1 MKSVL
6 MLLVSFFIV
15 QAHADYDQDLQK
27 AYTERLGSAKKC
39 LAILSAGKHPENGRD
54 VVKFSLDKNG
64 GVTEVEYQSNNP
76 DSQKYGVCI
85 EEYFKKTQFPPPPG
99 NSYSFEGFIE
109 WSLEKNESQ
118 MLPESAGLVGQ
129 IRGKVKKNI
138 QLFQSCYDS
147 YIKKGGEKEGQVVL
161 SWAIDETGK
170 ASHVMVKEDSIQDAL
185 LSTCLLGKLTS
196 IEFPKAAKNSF
207 VEIERYPLNFTRTP
221 AKKSK
226 KQM

>member
-6 MLLVSFFIV
+6 FLLVSIFAF

-27 AYTERLGSAKKC
+27 AYTEKLASAKKC
-39 LAILSAGKHPENGRD
+39 LAILSAGKHPDSGRD

-64 GVTEVEYQSNNP
+64 SVTEVEYQSNNP

-85 EEYFKKTQFPPPPG
+85 EDHFKKTQFPPPPG

-109 WSLEKNESQ
+109 WSHEKNESE
-118 MLPESAGLVGQ
+118 MSPEAAGLVGK

-138 QLFQSCYDS
+138 QLFQSCYDA
-147 YIKKGGEKEGQVVL
+147 YIKKGGDKEGQVVL

-185 LSTCLLGKLTS
+185 LSTCLLGKLTA

-207 VEIERYPLNFTRTP
+207 VEIERYPLNFSRTP
-221 AKKSK
+221 AKKLK
-226 KQM
+226 K